1 MLLLNCAL
9 KLAKQV
15 LQLIGGLCLHV
26 YEAPSVMIIDPEL
39 TVLIGS
45 F

>member
-1 MLLLNCAL
+1 MNTGQHT
-9 KLAKQV
+9 AKQA
-15 LQLIGGLCLHV
+15 LQLSGGLRLYV

-39 TVLIGS
+39 AVLIGS